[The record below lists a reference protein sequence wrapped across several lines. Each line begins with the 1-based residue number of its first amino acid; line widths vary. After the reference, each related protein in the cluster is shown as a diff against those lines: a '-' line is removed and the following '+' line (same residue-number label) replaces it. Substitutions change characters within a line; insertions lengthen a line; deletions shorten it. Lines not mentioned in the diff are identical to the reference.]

1 MSGDDVVGASFVA
14 FEAVEHVVSVD
25 IVKFVAF
32 TFDRIWDDWESEFST
47 GSDLEVHGWESVGLI
62 AS

>member
-1 MSGDDVVGASFVA
+1 MGAAFVA

-25 IVKFVAF
+25 IVEFVAF
-32 TFDRIWDDWESEFST
+32 ARDGVWDDWESELWT
-47 GSDLEVHGWESVGLI
+47 GSDLEIYGWESVGLI